1 MGRAARAAGL
11 GQGAGA
17 FAGHGEAAPSSARP
31 LQDGPDQAAELAGEP
46 TEDLDPAAAF
56 AAGPAEARLGPSS
69 LATRDELYYAI
80 RGLDS
85 SHTYTRRRRQ
95 RALGRLTPVQ
105 YDLAF
110 APIKPQPRPDRSQ
123 ARVT

>member
-1 MGRAARAAGL
+1 MVKPRHPRLARSRTAQTRL
-11 GQGAGA
+11 L
-17 FAGHGEAAPSSARP
+17 SSPGSRP
-31 LQDGPDQAAELAGEP
+31 RTLTRRRLSPQVLQKHV
-46 TEDLDPAAAF
+46 LD
-56 AAGPAEARLGPSS
+56 RRRWH
-69 LATRDELYYAI
+69 TRDELYYAI

-105 YDLAF
+105 YGLAF